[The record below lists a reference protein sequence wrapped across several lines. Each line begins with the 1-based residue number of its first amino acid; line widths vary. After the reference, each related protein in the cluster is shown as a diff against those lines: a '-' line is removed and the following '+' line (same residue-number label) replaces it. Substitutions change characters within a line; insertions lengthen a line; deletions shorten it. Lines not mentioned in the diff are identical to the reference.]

1 MSSIEYLFEL
11 IDAGNNADI
20 VQMRSIMDSL
30 DKMRLVDIKDCLRD
44 IDMKT
49 IGSKS
54 RLRDGCWDH

>member
-30 DKMRLVDIKDCLRD
+30 DKIRLVDIKDCLRD
-44 IDMKT
+44 RDMQT
-49 IGSKS
+49 TGSKS
-54 RLRDGCWDH
+54 RLRDGC